1 MAFPKQWKIDMILR
15 VYVAEAFVSRCYSRV
30 LQCHAGMTV
39 HAWIQRKVSHYNL
52 FLNIVNLQKVHET
65 R

>member
-1 MAFPKQWKIDMILR
+1 MILR

-39 HAWIQRKVSHYNL
+39 HTWVQRKVSHYNL
-52 FLNIVNLQKVHET
+52 FLNVVNLQKVHET